1 MRSGSSRRRPG
12 SPVSRRQAAEA
23 ARAKARQQLEV
34 SAKFA
39 AIGRAAAAET
49 AAALEATRRQHLR
62 QQQQA
67 RRAAAVQVETE
78 SEHEVDVIITTS
90 PAKGRNKRSSLRSSA
105 EAACAAALAAQATA
119 MRNSTSSSASRVQCI
134 PEAAIEAAAHRS
146 SKGKART
153 SSSNSLSSGMASI
166 SREPASLRALINR
179 QKQHVAAAG
188 KHEKSAA
195 AVNLCSSGRGSTQQ
209 RERIASSNAASS
221 KANGAQHV
229 PVDSGVITERQKGSS
244 SRRQPGKAAAEVW
257 VGHSAAAAAG
267 DEASHCSLLAE
278 LAATAEQGA
287 AASWGTRQALLA
299 KLLHE
304 WSEVDQW
311 PSCNSEESWE
321 LPAHMGEEEQQAST
335 AAVAATGPQQ
345 PFGQWAAPRSGST
358 QPASSLQKMNAGSGK
373 RRPEA
378 AAAAAAAAGGAL
390 APLSQQPEVELA
402 AGSSISSPRALSAAQ
417 LVSRAARLEALIHSC
432 SSSTG
437 AAAAR
442 AKRSLLPWLDEQPQ
456 AQHCDPQQLAA
467 AGSGPST
474 AQASISSSCSSAAG
488 YECAGSYKKS
498 ATAARM
504 LPALTDSL
512 PVPEEA
518 AAAAAAAVVSA
529 ASLSCR
535 SSLQADLAV
544 AFDEDARLHS
554 LLASSS
560 SSSSSSSSIASD
572 SRRNSTEQQACSN
585 EPADVAQSQG
595 VGQDEGPGFALDES
609 AAATGGGNSLHTG
622 DGDWVAGLAGYE
634 QQAPDEAA
642 QQQPELPLS
651 EAAVQLMLQE
661 ASPAQ
666 PAPFDPAADDAMFNM
681 SELAAAVLL
690 HEESSTASLA
700 EFEQEIAAMLI
711 QSGAA
716 GGTLAL

>member
-1 MRSGSSRRRPG
+1 MSGFPDSQHVLWLVYDAAPKTSSSHEPG
-12 SPVSRRQAAEA
+12 SPVIKFNASLAPGMLLAQDIGLFQVPAA
-23 ARAKARQQLEV
+23 
-34 SAKFA
+34 
-39 AIGRAAAAET
+39 T
-49 AAALEATRRQHLR
+49 AAAQDAAGAPSRGAHLY
-62 QQQQA
+62 QPP
-67 RRAAAVQVETE
+67 
-78 SEHEVDVIITTS
+78 VDLV
-90 PAKGRNKRSSLRSSA
+90 
-105 EAACAAALAAQATA
+105 
-119 MRNSTSSSASRVQCI
+119 V
-134 PEAAIEAAAHRS
+134 
-146 SKGKART
+146 
-153 SSSNSLSSGMASI
+153 LSSQLQRLG
-166 SREPASLRALINR
+166 P
-179 QKQHVAAAG
+179 
-188 KHEKSAA
+188 
-195 AVNLCSSGRGSTQQ
+195 ST
-209 RERIASSNAASS
+209 
-221 KANGAQHV
+221 
-229 PVDSGVITERQKGSS
+229 PFSGVITERQKGSS

-378 AAAAAAAAGGAL
+378 AAAAAAAAAGGAL

-417 LVSRAARLEALIHSC
+417 L
-432 SSSTG
+432 
-437 AAAAR
+437 
-442 AKRSLLPWLDEQPQ
+442 
-456 AQHCDPQQLAA
+456 
-467 AGSGPST
+467 
-474 AQASISSSCSSAAG
+474 
-488 YECAGSYKKS
+488 
-498 ATAARM
+498 
-504 LPALTDSL
+504 
-512 PVPEEA
+512 
-518 AAAAAAAVVSA
+518 
-529 ASLSCR
+529 
-535 SSLQADLAV
+535 ADLAV
-544 AFDEDARLHS
+544 AFDEDARLRS
-554 LLASSS
+554 LLA

-572 SRRNSTEQQACSN
+572 SWRNSTEQQACSN

-609 AAATGGGNSLHTG
+609 AAATGGGNLLHTG

-634 QQAPDEAA
+634 QQAPDEAP

-690 HEESSTASLA
+690 HEESSTARLA
-700 EFEQEIAAMLI
+700 ELEQEIAAMLI